1 METSGTLDELNE
13 CHTLFLQELVEP
25 RANALKLVLREGRLS
40 KIPVALEVAGQS
52 LGQGYPVEIDD
63 TCSTFELAWESY
75 VCYQV
80 TNESFALGESASDGH
95 AGEKVRRSEK
105 SSFLEYVMSST
116 NASHEYP
123 GKLLHFEIV
132 CADHVIDVISTT
144 SPNCRRTSPKLR
156 VN

>member
-63 TCSTFELAWESY
+63 TCSTFELTWESY

-80 TNESFALGESASDGH
+80 TNESFACGESA
-95 AGEKVRRSEK
+95 GEVRGGTKARLHEK
-105 SSFLEYVMSST
+105 SGLLEYVLNSA

-132 CADHVIDVISTT
+132 CADHVI
-144 SPNCRRTSPKLR
+144 
-156 VN
+156 

>member
-1 METSGTLDELNE
+1 METSATLDELND
-13 CHTLFLQELVEP
+13 CHTLFLQEIVEP

-40 KIPVALEVAGQS
+40 KISVALEVAGQS
-52 LGQGYPVEIDD
+52 LGEGFPVEIDD
-63 TCSTFELAWESY
+63 TCSTFELSWNFY
-75 VCYQV
+75 VRYQV
-80 TNESFALGESASDGH
+80 TNESFACGESA
-95 AGEKVRRSEK
+95 GEERVGTKARLHEK
-105 SSFLEYVMSST
+105 SGLLEYVLNST

-144 SPNCRRTSPKLR
+144 FPNCRRTSPKLR

>member
-40 KIPVALEVAGQS
+40 KIPVALEGAGQS

-80 TNESFALGESASDGH
+80 TNESFALAESARDGH
-95 AGEKVRRSEK
+95 TGAKVGRSEK
-105 SSFLEYVMSST
+105 SIFLEQVMDCT
-116 NASHEYP
+116 IA
-123 GKLLHFEIV
+123 
-132 CADHVIDVISTT
+132 A
-144 SPNCRRTSPKLR
+144 
-156 VN
+156 

>member
-1 METSGTLDELNE
+1 METSGTLDELNA
-13 CHTLFLQELVEP
+13 CYALFLQELDEP
-25 RANALKLVLREGRLS
+25 RSNSLRTLLKEGRLS
-40 KIPVALEVAGQS
+40 KIPVAIEVAGQS
-52 LGQGYPVEIDD
+52 LGEGYPVEIDD
-63 TCSTFELAWESY
+63 TCSTFELTWESY

-80 TNESFALGESASDGH
+80 TNESFARGESA
-95 AGEKVRRSEK
+95 GEERVGTKARLHEK
-105 SSFLEYVMSST
+105 SGLLEYVLNST

-144 SPNCRRTSPKLR
+144 FPNCRRTSPKLR